1 MAVGAPEITSGKWL
15 AEDLKGGGVVDIAQ
29 TYFEIGADG
38 RISGSGGCNRMTGQA
53 EIDGDQIKIGPLA
66 STRMA
71 CPDALMNQ
79 EQTFFQV
86 LEEAVA
92 FRIDTDQNKLFL
104 IGAKGEIIAR
114 FSLMD

>member
-1 MAVGAPEITSGKWL
+1 MAAGAPEITSGGWL

-53 EIDGDQIKIGPLA
+53 EINGDLINIGPLA
-66 STRMA
+66 ATRMA

-79 EQTFFQV
+79 EQKFFQV
-86 LEEAVA
+86 LEEAVSFHVDA
-92 FRIDTDQNKLFL
+92 KQNKLYL
-104 IGAKGEIIAR
+104 TGAGGETIGR
-114 FSLMD
+114 FALME